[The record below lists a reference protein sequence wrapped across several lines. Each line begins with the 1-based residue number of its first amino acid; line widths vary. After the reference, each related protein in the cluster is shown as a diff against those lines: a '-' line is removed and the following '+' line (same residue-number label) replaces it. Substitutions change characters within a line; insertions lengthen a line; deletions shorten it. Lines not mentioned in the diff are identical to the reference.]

1 MATTGKNLHG
11 LLEGLERDEDG
22 HLRMKQSE
30 STTDSGITLLD
41 VLIDTALTN
50 PDDPLYPYKFNITK
64 GIIENY
70 IEYSKTKKEDKI
82 KSIFEYY
89 LNPDNITPDDVKLVN
104 LLAKGVKQID
114 SENGNFLAQSF
125 QKNPNILNNFLF
137 NNVEEKGQST
147 TEEKGPSTT
156 EEKGPSTTE
165 EKGQSTK
172 LVPFIKGGYKVQT
185 GGRVGMFESLKSVF
199 GLDDYWNEK
208 IDYSYAYRTMYDTI
222 KSLDAKIT
230 MLEEKLKQNNITHNF
245 TDRQIRI
252 IVNCSSRGQMVSTS
266 SEKEKAVNRA
276 YNFIIEREQNKPIG
290 TDDELSTECY
300 RFKREKITDTEYNIN
315 YDFFPYIDLEKVT
328 GLTYAIAVM
337 YNVLGGTLFNVSVT
351 ALWSPMFALSLAE
364 LAVKPALLAVDL
376 TASTIAAIFQKC
388 RDAKIV
394 PTDTAPAGGSKKTR
408 HRKKNTKKNKKR
420 KQRNTNRK

>member
-11 LLEGLERDEDG
+11 LLEGLEKGKDG
-22 HLRMKQSE
+22 HLRMKQTE
-30 STTDSGITLLD
+30 STTGTGITKLD
-41 VLIDTALTN
+41 VVFDAAVTN
-50 PDDPLYPYKFNITK
+50 PDDPLYPDKFNITK

-89 LNPDNITPDDVKLVN
+89 SNPDNITKEDANVFTILVQG
-104 LLAKGVKQID
+104 LQQID
-114 SENGNFLAQSF
+114 RDNSNFLAQSF
-125 QKNPNILNNFLF
+125 QKNPNIFNILLS
-137 NNVEEKGQST
+137 NNVD
-147 TEEKGPSTT
+147 EKGPSTT
-156 EEKGPSTTE
+156 AKKGPSTN
-165 EKGQSTK
+165 
-172 LVPFIKGGYKVQT
+172 LVPWRGGYKVQS

-245 TDRQIRI
+245 TNRQIRI
-252 IVNCSSRGQMVSTS
+252 IVNCSSTGQMVSTP
-266 SEKEKAVNRA
+266 SEKENAVNLA

-300 RFKREKITDTEYNIN
+300 RFKIKKITDTEDNIN
-315 YDFFPYIDLEKVT
+315 DVFFPYIDTEEISKYF
-328 GLTYAIAVM
+328 YAIAVM
-337 YNVLGGTLFNVSVT
+337 YNVLGGTIFNVSVA
-351 ALWSPMFALSLAE
+351 ALWSPLFALSLAE

-394 PTDTAPAGGSKKTR
+394 PTDATPTIENGSAALTDAAPAGGSKKTR